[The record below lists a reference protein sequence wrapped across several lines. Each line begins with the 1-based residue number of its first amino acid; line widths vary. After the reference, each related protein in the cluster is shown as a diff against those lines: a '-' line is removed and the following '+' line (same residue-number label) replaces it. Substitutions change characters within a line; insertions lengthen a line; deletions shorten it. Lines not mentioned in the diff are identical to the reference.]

1 MDVGGRTVE
10 LAETE
15 FAVRGRGYI
24 KSLSD
29 LEQIV
34 VKNDRASRRC
44 PDVAKVELTLTSAAA
59 LPR

>member
-1 MDVGGRTVE
+1 VE

-34 VKNDRASRRC
+34 VKN
-44 PDVAKVELTLTSAAA
+44 
-59 LPR
+59 

>member
-10 LAETE
+10 VSETE

-24 KSLSD
+24 KSLAD

-34 VKNDRASRRC
+34 VKTIKACRCCSRMWPGSNYAR
-44 PDVAKVELTLTSAAA
+44 
-59 LPR
+59 